1 MNDLSVFKGKLL
13 RESTQTW
20 EAAKDSPANPICKK
34 SWFTFAICLTM
45 DMPTS
50 PCLMMKV
57 LTWNRW
63 TH

>member
-1 MNDLSVFKGKLL
+1 MGGQTFKGKLL

-20 EAAKDSPANPICKK
+20 EAAKDNPANPIYKK
-34 SWFTFAICLTM
+34 SWFTFGTCLTV

-50 PCLMMKV
+50 PCLTMKV